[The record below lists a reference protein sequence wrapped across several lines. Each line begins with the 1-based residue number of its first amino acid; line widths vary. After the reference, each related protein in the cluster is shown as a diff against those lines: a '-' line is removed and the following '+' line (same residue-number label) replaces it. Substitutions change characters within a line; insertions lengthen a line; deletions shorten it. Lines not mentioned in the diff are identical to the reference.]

1 MPPIFIKNVEEC
13 RDYLERG
20 WILAYPTETTYGLGV
35 NPLNKE
41 AVELLDKVKKRNKSK
56 QYLMLVKSI
65 DMLSVYAELSD
76 DVRDFLESVHPSSV
90 SVVLKAK
97 KKLPE
102 WLLDEEGSACFRIA
116 IGEFVKQLFEYYDRP
131 LISTSANPESLPIAK
146 DAEEVLAYFQN
157 CDRLAIAPDL
167 FDDIKGDIPSTII
180 DFTKSQPVVIRQG
193 SFKVAF

>member
-1 MPPIFIKNVEEC
+1 MPPILTNKIDEC

-20 WILAYPTETTYGLGV
+20 WVLAYPTETTYGLGV

-41 AVELLDKVKKRNKSK
+41 AVELLDNVKKRNNSK

-76 DVRDFLESVHPSSV
+76 EVREFLESVHPSPV

-102 WLLDEEGSACFRIA
+102 WLLSPSGTVCFRIA
-116 IGEFVKQLFEYYDRP
+116 IGKFVKQLFEYYDRP
-131 LISTSANPESLPIAK
+131 LISTSANPEGLPIAK
-146 DAEEVLAYFQN
+146 DSQEVLAYFQN
-157 CDRLAIAPDL
+157 CERLAVVPDL
-167 FDDIKGDIPSTII
+167 FDDVKGDIPSTII
-180 DFTKSQPVVIRQG
+180 DFTGREPVVLRQG

>member
-1 MPPIFIKNVEEC
+1 MPPVFVKNVEEC

-41 AVELLDKVKKRNKSK
+41 AVELLDKVKKRNRSK

-76 DVRDFLESVHPSSV
+76 DVKEFLESVYPSSV

-102 WLLDEEGSACFRIA
+102 WLLNEDGTVCFRIA
-116 IGEFVKQLFEYYDRP
+116 IGKFVKQLFEYYDRP

-146 DAEEVLAYFQN
+146 GAEEVLAYFQN

-180 DFTKSQPVVIRQG
+180 DFTKPQPVVIRQG